1 MQGYN
6 VIMVYSEDL
15 KKILMCKRKKDPYQ
29 GLFNL
34 VGGKIEENE
43 AGLDAAYRELEEES
57 GISPANIELHH
68 LMDFR
73 YFYQGC
79 WVEVYVGKLNGEVI
93 LQNEVNELFW
103 SDLERNFFGPEY
115 AGEGNI
121 GHMIEQVKL
130 YEKVIFKTVK

>member
-6 VIMVYSEDL
+6 VIMVYSRDL

-34 VGGKIEENE
+34 VGGKIETNE
-43 AGLDAAYRELEEES
+43 DGLSAAYRELSEET
-57 GISPANIELHH
+57 GISSANIELHH

-73 YFYQGC
+73 YYFQGC
-79 WVEVYVGKLNGEVI
+79 WVEVYVGKLKSEVM
-93 LQNEVNELFW
+93 LQDEVNELFW
-103 SDLERNFFGPEY
+103 SDLNHNFFGPEY

-121 GHMIEQVKL
+121 GHMVEQVRL
-130 YEKVIFKTVK
+130 YEKDIFKTAK